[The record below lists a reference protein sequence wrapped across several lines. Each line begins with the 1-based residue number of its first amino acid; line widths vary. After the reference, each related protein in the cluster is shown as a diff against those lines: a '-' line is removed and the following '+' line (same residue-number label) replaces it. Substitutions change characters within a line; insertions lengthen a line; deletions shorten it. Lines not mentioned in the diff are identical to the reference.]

1 MFGIEFNLIFD
12 DMKNV
17 RFFMRA
23 VVLSAI
29 LLGTSAV
36 MGAKNENRDENG
48 KIIRHPYLT
57 NGLWSNWFIGAGG
70 GVNVFFDGAYDPGVA
85 PALDV
90 TVGKWMTPSVGARV
104 GYQGLYGTEWSRRPS
119 VLGPVLDT
127 ERNRYKQEFGFA
139 YIHGDIMWNFTNAVF
154 GYKEKRF
161 WSIIPYVHA
170 GILRVN
176 GRNTEFADNEFAAGA
191 GLLQNFR
198 LCKRLDLTLDVRGF
212 VASGRYHANVGG
224 PAGEVSGTLGLAVDL
239 GKNTWTRASEYHNP
253 ADQDKISAAEAA
265 AAALTAAN
273 AALAADKANLQKDN
287 AALEAENA
295 KLQKAVEEALA
306 NTGLQ
311 EAGPAA
317 FYFEIGKAEL
327 SAKELKHL
335 DYYMNNVLKNMKG
348 GKATVITGTADS
360 NTGNAKRN
368 EYLSKARAEYV
379 ANLLKT
385 KYGVEVSNVKNAV
398 VKAANGQAA
407 FDRAC
412 VISVE

>member
-1 MFGIEFNLIFD
+1 
-12 DMKNV
+12 MKNV
-17 RFFMRA
+17 RF
-23 VVLSAI
+23 I
-29 LLGTSAV
+29 LGTLFALAI
-36 MGAKNENRDENG
+36 MAGTATEMNAKNSNRDENG

-57 NGLWSNWFIGAGG
+57 NGLWDNWFVGAAG
-70 GVNVFFDGAYDPGVA
+70 GVNVFFDGAYDPGYS
-85 PALDV
+85 PALDI

-104 GYQGLYGTEWSRRPS
+104 GYQGLYGSEWSRRPS
-119 VLGPVLDT
+119 VLGSELNT
-127 ERNRYKQEFGFA
+127 EKNRYEQKFGFA
-139 YIHGDIMWNFTNAVF
+139 YIHGDVMWNFTNAVF

-170 GILRVN
+170 GLLRVYN
-176 GRNTEFADNEFAAGA
+176 RADAPAFIDNEFAAGA
-191 GLLQNFR
+191 GVLQNFR

-224 PAGEVSGTLGLAVDL
+224 PAGELSATLGLSVDL
-239 GKNTWTRASEYHNP
+239 GKNTWVRASEYHNP

-265 AAALTAAN
+265 SAALTAAN
-273 AALAADKANLQKDN
+273 AALAADKAKAEKEN

-295 KLQKAVEEALA
+295 KLVQTIQDAAA
-306 NTGLQ
+306 NTGLK
-311 EAGPAA
+311 EVGPAA
-317 FYFEIGKAEL
+317 FYFEIGKTEL

-335 DYYMNNVLKNMKG
+335 DYYMQNVLPNVKG

-360 NTGNAKRN
+360 NTGYAKRN

-385 KYGVEVSNVKNAV
+385 KYGVEVNNVKNAV